1 MANQSPYNLLFF
13 SVDKDNNNWLAIMK
27 KDIKAQSRNNGLM
40 EDDEE
45 GIIIFNINFS
55 IERVEELKALKTTLS
70 VCVHLCWVNENVL
83 STK

>member
-1 MANQSPYNLLFF
+1 M
-13 SVDKDNNNWLAIMK
+13 M

-55 IERVEELKALKTTLS
+55 IERVEELKTESSKNHVLCVCSSLLS
-70 VCVHLCWVNENVL
+70 E
-83 STK
+83 

>member
-1 MANQSPYNLLFF
+1 M
-13 SVDKDNNNWLAIMK
+13 M

-55 IERVEELKALKTTLS
+55 IERVEELKTESSKNHVLCVCSSLLS
-70 VCVHLCWVNENVL
+70 EWKCF
-83 STK
+83 